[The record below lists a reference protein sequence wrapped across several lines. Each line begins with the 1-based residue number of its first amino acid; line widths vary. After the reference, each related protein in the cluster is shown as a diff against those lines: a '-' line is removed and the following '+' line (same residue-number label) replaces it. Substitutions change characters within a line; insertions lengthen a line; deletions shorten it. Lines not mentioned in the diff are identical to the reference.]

1 MSRTSLLLDV
11 RSLILDMDGTLTR
24 GSKPLPGL
32 SNLFAFLHARDIAFT
47 VVTNNTVK
55 TPEHYARKLADF
67 TVEIEV
73 GQVITA
79 AVATADYLRHRLS
92 PASPLFVIGETG
104 LRTALQ
110 QAGFMLVDGA
120 EKAVE
125 AVVVGG
131 DRSLTYD
138 KLRIAVH
145 YLLHGAQ
152 FIGTNPDLLV
162 PTEYGLAPEAGVTL
176 AALQTA
182 TSIIP
187 TIIGKPE
194 RPLLD
199 LALAHMQAK
208 PEQTAIVGDRL
219 DTDILGGQHLGLTT
233 ILVTTGVDGETAIT
247 TKGIQPDHL
256 VHGLD
261 QLVTLWEDIA

>member
-1 MSRTSLLLDV
+1 MINA
-11 RSLILDMDGTLTR
+11 LILDMDGTLTR

-32 SNLFAFLHARDIAFT
+32 SDFFAFLHARNIAFA

-55 TPEHYARKLADF
+55 TPKHYARKLAGLG
-67 TVEIEV
+67 VKIEI

-79 AVATADYLRHRLS
+79 AVATADYLSHRLP
-92 PASPLFVIGETG
+92 PASSLFVIGETG

-110 QAGFMLVDGA
+110 QAGFTLVDGT
-120 EKAVE
+120 EKTIE
-125 AVVVGG
+125 AVVGG

-138 KLRIAVH
+138 KLRSAVH
-145 YLLHGAQ
+145 HLLHGAQ

-176 AALQTA
+176 AALQAA
-182 TSIIP
+182 TGVTP
-187 TIIGKPE
+187 AIIGKPE

-219 DTDILGGQHLGLTT
+219 DTDILGGQRLGLTT
-233 ILVTTGVDGETAIT
+233 ILITTGVDDETAVTAKDIH
-247 TKGIQPDHL
+247 PDYL

-261 QLVTLWEDIA
+261 QLITLWEDIA